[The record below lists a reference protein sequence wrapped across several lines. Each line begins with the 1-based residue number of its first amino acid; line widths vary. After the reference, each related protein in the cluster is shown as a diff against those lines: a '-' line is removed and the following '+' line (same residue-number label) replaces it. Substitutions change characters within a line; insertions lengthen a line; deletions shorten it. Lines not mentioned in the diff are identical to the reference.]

1 VSGLLYLV
9 PVPISEAD
17 PRDELAPRVTRTVAS
32 LRYFIVE
39 NQRSARRFLSKV
51 MEQDALDTSAF
62 GILDEHT
69 KAEEFAALLEPVL
82 AGADG
87 AILSEAGSPCVA
99 DPGSDVVAMAHAK
112 GVRTVPLPGPSSILL
127 AVMAS
132 GMGGQRWAF
141 RGYLPPD
148 APAREAALVD
158 LEAVSARDGAA
169 QVFIETP
176 YRNDAMAASAAKVLS
191 PETVFCAAV
200 GLSGPGE
207 RVIRMKVARWRTAI
221 PALGKTPAVFL
232 LLSAASQKAH
242 QKPASPDRH
251 DGRPAKENHG
261 HKKRFPG

>member
-1 VSGLLYLV
+1 MNGLLYLV

-17 PRDELAPRVTRTVAS
+17 PRDELAPRVIRTVAG

-39 NQRSARRFLSKV
+39 NHRSARRFLSKV
-51 MEQDALDTSAF
+51 MEQEALDASAF

-69 KAEEFAALLEPVL
+69 KAQEFAGLLEPLL

-99 DPGSDVVAMAHAK
+99 DPGSEIVALAHAK

-148 APAREAALVD
+148 APSRESALAE
-158 LEAVSARDGAA
+158 LEAISSRDGAA

-176 YRNDAMAASAAKVLS
+176 YRNDAMAASAVKALS
-191 PETVFCAAV
+191 PETVFCAAI
-200 GLSGPGE
+200 GLSTSGE
-207 RVIRMKVARWRTAI
+207 RVIRMKVSKWRSGV
-221 PALGKTPAVFL
+221 PALGKIPAVFL
-232 LLSAASQKAH
+232 LLSAANPSSRPTREAY
-242 QKPASPDRH
+242 
-251 DGRPAKENHG
+251 GRKG
-261 HKKRFPG
+261 RVPG